1 MGEVFQR
8 KGCGSKDEIMT
19 SKIVDVV
26 FILLSVALLII
37 LGKILIRVLEPLTGI
52 QPEMILFISVLAF
65 VFMLAATLYAF
76 LRK

>member
-8 KGCGSKDEIMT
+8 KGCCSKDEIMK
-19 SKIVDVV
+19 SKVVDVV